1 MQNKNQTDPIRLATT
16 DELQNDFCS
25 PASVAVRIS
34 ENHPATLSEQ
44 HQPLFQIARKH
55 WPEYTMEAFGL
66 GLFMIS
72 ACTFGTLLGHPDSP
86 VHQAIPAPLLRRL
99 FMGLAM
105 GLTAILNIY
114 SPWGKQSG
122 AHLNPSTT
130 LTFFRLGKIKG
141 TDAVF
146 YTLAQF
152 TGGAIGVLI
161 ATTLIGKFLSHHSV
175 NYVATMPGAYG
186 VGIAFIAEIIITFIL
201 ISVVLR
207 VSNNQKTGRFTGLF
221 VGILVATY
229 ITIEDPFSGMSMNP
243 ARTLASALFAHS
255 WATLWIYFLAPPIG
269 MLLAAEV
276 YLRFDGKR
284 NDGCAKLHH
293 QNNKRCIHCGNN
305 MEGTNA

>member
-1 MQNKNQTDPIRLATT
+1 MQNMNQTDNIRLAAT
-16 DELQNDFCS
+16 DALQNDFCL
-25 PASVAVRIS
+25 PASSVARTS
-34 ENHPATLSEQ
+34 ETHTASLQEQ
-44 HQPLFQIARKH
+44 HQPIFQVIRKH
-55 WPEYTMEAFGL
+55 LPEYAMEAFGL

-86 VHQAIPAPLLRRL
+86 VHQAIPNPILRRL
-99 FMGLAM
+99 LMGIAM

-122 AHLNPSTT
+122 AHLNPATT

-141 TDAVF
+141 RDTIF

-161 ATTLIGKFLSHHSV
+161 ASVLIGKFLSHHSV
-175 NYVATMPGAYG
+175 NYVATMPGQYG
-186 VGIAFIAEIIITFIL
+186 VAVAFMAEIIITFIM

-221 VGILVATY
+221 VGFLVATY
-229 ITIEDPFSGMSMNP
+229 ITVEDPFSGMSMNP

-255 WATLWIYFLAPPIG
+255 WTTLWVYFIAPPIG

-293 QNNKRCIHCGNN
+293 QNNKRCIHCGDKMTGNN
-305 MEGTNA
+305 A

>member
-1 MQNKNQTDPIRLATT
+1 MQNKNLTDNKSLATM

-25 PASVAVRIS
+25 PTSS
-34 ENHPATLSEQ
+34 TTCSFENPPTTLQEQ
-44 HQPLFQIARKH
+44 RQSLFQIAGKH

-86 VHQAIPAPLLRRL
+86 ISQAISTPILRRL
-99 FMGLAM
+99 CMGLAM

-122 AHLNPSTT
+122 AHLNPATT

-141 TDAVF
+141 MDAVF

-175 NYVATMPGAYG
+175 NYVATRPGAYG
-186 VGIAFIAEIIITFIL
+186 VAVAFTAEIIITFVL

-207 VSNNQKTGRFTGLF
+207 VSNNPKTGRFTGLF
-221 VGILVATY
+221 AGCLVATY

-255 WATLWIYFLAPPIG
+255 WATLWIYFLAPPLG

-293 QNNKRCIHCGNN
+293 YNNKRCIHCGNK
-305 MEGTNA
+305 GTNA